1 MKDPLLTTA
10 GSINLNDREDKQPM
24 GTMSSPIN
32 NSRNY
37 PTSFREYIR
46 SKVAVELACYVIFL
60 GLPTIL
66 LKVIPHEPYDRS
78 IPYQALDDEGGDY
91 VKNLTYDLKEDKE
104 TIPSWALAVIIL
116 LTFLTQFILS
126 WKVGNV
132 GDVHSTVCCYVIVL
146 SLTNSLTHILKNYC
160 GYLRPIFY
168 HVCQPDF
175 SNGVGVCTQNS
186 AEVRKSFPS
195 GHSSMSF
202 CAMVLFT
209 YFLHQKFG
217 VSSHH
222 KKNTMEYYNNT
233 GTLPSN
239 DYGATTTFNNDIN
252 MNESIISYQISK
264 STILQRLYSFLS
276 FLPIILALFIAGSRV
291 HDNFHHP
298 ADVVGGAVLG
308 TGIAVFFHKIWFP
321 DASPIIYINHSQ
333 I

>member
-1 MKDPLLTTA
+1 MYGYINA
-10 GSINLNDREDKQPM
+10 G
-24 GTMSSPIN
+24 
-32 NSRNY
+32 
-37 PTSFREYIR
+37 
-46 SKVAVELACYVIFL
+46 
-60 GLPTIL
+60 
-66 LKVIPHEPYDRS
+66 
-78 IPYQALDDEGGDY
+78 
-91 VKNLTYDLKEDKE
+91 
-104 TIPSWALAVIIL
+104 WALAVIIL

-146 SLTNSLTHILKNYC
+146 SLTDSLTHILKNYC

-222 KKNTMEYYNNT
+222 KKNTMEYYNS

-252 MNESIISYQISK
+252 MNESIISYQSSK
-264 STILQRLYSFLS
+264 SIILQRLYSFLS

-298 ADVVGGAVLG
+298 GKYP
-308 TGIAVFFHKIWFP
+308 TGQNIKTTIFTHQCFH
-321 DASPIIYINHSQ
+321 SYQVSHSCHTFSFLNYEW
-333 I
+333 